1 MMSTVWLILREDVY
15 FMVDTLYDWWYKKIL
30 KKIYKKICS
39 GIKTLPIQ
47 SKIYIVTN
55 ILRNPN
61 SWSYCEMH
69 IKKNCFHN
77 LWPISLYIFTCI
89 LFLDSIWIS
98 QWVSSVNRQISYCT
112 SSHKKE
118 LVFEKKK
125 KKFTRAEVWIIKEPE
140 IKRVGQS

>member
-1 MMSTVWLILREDVY
+1 MSTVWLILREDVY

-69 IKKNCFHN
+69 IKKKCFHN

-118 LVFEKKK
+118 RHISCCLWKKK
-125 KKFTRAEVWIIKEPE
+125 
-140 IKRVGQS
+140 